1 MPGFELIGK
10 EEKRELDNLM
20 DKSGILFRHGFD
32 NLRNGVYKTRE
43 FEKNFSNQMNVQDA
57 LAVTSGTAA
66 LLVALKAFGIGQG
79 DEVIT
84 QSFTFVATVE
94 AIVESGAKPII
105 CDIDS
110 TLNLDP
116 EALEAKISNKTKAII
131 VVHMLGTP
139 CNLNPII
146 KIAEKNK
153 VNLEFE
159 ASVCGGVPIIR
170 SLKEGLIA
178 NKIKKVFGIF
188 NGTSNYILSSMDK
201 ENKSF
206 NEVLK
211 NAQRLG
217 YAESNP
223 TSDLNGD
230 DVASKLKILS
240 SLCFNSFLN
249 KNIHVEGIK
258 DIDKDDIKYAKKL
271 GYKIKLLGYAELIG
285 KNIFQRVH
293 PTLIR
298 NSSYVGSIDGVLNA
312 VIIDGN
318 PVGQSIIQGEGA
330 GPAATTS
337 ALISDISSIL
347 RGNIKFPFSI
357 SNKERK
363 NLNFKDISERFFS
376 AYFRFNVTDKPGV
389 LSNITQI
396 FSRNKVSIKRLVQ
409 DPNKNKSSSSII
421 IITHPS
427 KDKSLNKIIQTINK
441 RSYVKKRS
449 KLIRIDDE

>member
-1 MPGFELIGK
+1 MKRLNIAIIGLGNIGSYLYKYLNKNKKIISKKNNCIPHITYVSAKNKNRKRNFKINKKIWLNNYLDATKNKNVDLIVELIGGAEGPAK
-10 EEKRELDNLM
+10 KL
-20 DKSGILFRHGFD
+20 
-32 NLRNGVYKTRE
+32 V
-43 FEKNFSNQMNVQDA
+43 FE
-57 LAVTSGTAA
+57 
-66 LLVALKAFGIGQG
+66 ALKNKKHVVTANKALIAKYG
-79 DEVIT
+79 D
-84 QSFTFVATVE
+84 QLS
-94 AIVESGAKPII
+94 
-105 CDIDS
+105 
-110 TLNLDP
+110 
-116 EALEAKISNKTKAII
+116 
-131 VVHMLGTP
+131 
-139 CNLNPII
+139 
-146 KIAEKNK
+146 KIAENNK

-178 NKIKKVFGIF
+178 NKINKVFGIF

-206 NEVLK
+206 KEVLI
-211 NAQRLG
+211 NAQKLG

-258 DIDKDDIKYAKKL
+258 DIDRDDINYAKRL

>member
-1 MPGFELIGK
+1 MKKINIAIIGLGNIGTYLYKYLKKNKKILSKKNNCIPNVTHISAKNKKKNRGFKINKKIWLNDYLDATKIKNVDLIIELIGGAEGPAK
-10 EEKRELDNLM
+10 KL
-20 DKSGILFRHGFD
+20 
-32 NLRNGVYKTRE
+32 V
-43 FEKNFSNQMNVQDA
+43 FS
-57 LAVTSGTAA
+57 
-66 LLVALKAFGIGQG
+66 ALKNKKHVVTANKALIAKYG
-79 DEVIT
+79 D
-84 QSFTFVATVE
+84 QLS
-94 AIVESGAKPII
+94 
-105 CDIDS
+105 
-110 TLNLDP
+110 
-116 EALEAKISNKTKAII
+116 
-131 VVHMLGTP
+131 
-139 CNLNPII
+139 

-178 NKIKKVFGIF
+178 NKINKVFGIF

-201 ENKSF
+201 NNKSF
-206 NEVLK
+206 KEVLY
-211 NAQRLG
+211 NAQKLG

-223 TSDLNGD
+223 TSDLNGE

-249 KNIHVEGIK
+249 NNIHVEGIK
-258 DIDKDDIKYAKKL
+258 DIDRDDINYAKRL

-293 PTLIR
+293 PTLIKD
-298 NSSYVGSIDGVLNA
+298 SSYVASIDGVLNA
-312 VIIDGN
+312 VIIDGV

-363 NLNFKDISERFFS
+363 KLNFKQISERSFS
-376 AYFRFNVTDKPGV
+376 AYFRFNVIDKPGV
-389 LSNITQI
+389 LSNITQV
-396 FSRNKVSIKRLVQ
+396 FSLNRVSIKRLVQ
-409 DPNKNKSSSSII
+409 DPNKNKRSSSII

-427 KDKSLNKIIQTINK
+427 KDKSLNRIIKTINK
-441 RSYVKKRS
+441 RSYVKKSS
-449 KLIRIDDE
+449 KLIRINDD